1 LAAAGCLVGA
11 ILAAPLPGLAQT
23 SGPLAR
29 AGISA
34 NWAGYVVTGL
44 GSTPMTASAA
54 MSYTDVTGQWEQPT
68 ASCKKGTPSSLA
80 IWVGLGGYSLK
91 SRELE
96 QVGTSADC
104 DQQGRPSY
112 YIWYELVP
120 AAPVT
125 VKVEI
130 APGDTIVSVVK
141 VTGSDVVVQVIDRT
155 RGTRFT
161 RHLPMSAP
169 DLTSAEWVVEAP
181 TQCDDVGVCN
191 QLALPRFGS
200 LAFTRTYATGNAAG
214 GTITSPNWTQRALQL
229 VPRSPRSTGGGY
241 AATAGEAGAMP
252 SGLLSDGTGFT
263 VTWRPGPSV
272 AGG

>member
-1 LAAAGCLVGA
+1 LAAVGCLIGV

-23 SGPLAR
+23 SGRLAR

-44 GSTPMTASAA
+44 GSTPMTASAE
-54 MSYTDVTGQWEQPT
+54 MTYTDVTGQWVQP
-68 ASCKKGTPSSLA
+68 AAACAKGTPSSLA
-80 IWVGLGGYSLK
+80 IWVGLGGYSMK

-104 DQQGRPSY
+104 DEQGSPSY

-120 AAPVT
+120 AAPVS
-125 VKVEI
+125 VKVKI
-130 APGDTIVSVVK
+130 GPGDTIVSVVK
-141 VTGSDVVVQVIDRT
+141 VTGNDILVQVIDRT

-161 RHLPMSAP
+161 RQLPMTSP

-181 TQCDDVGVCN
+181 TQCSDGGLCQ
-191 QLALPRFGS
+191 QLALTRFGS
-200 LAFTRTYATGNAAG
+200 FAFTRTFATGNAAG
-214 GTITSPNWTQRALQL
+214 GTITSPNWTQRALRL
-229 VPRSPRSTGGGY
+229 VPRSSRSMGGY
-241 AATAGEAGAMP
+241 AATAGAAGAMP
-252 SGLLSDGTGFT
+252 SGLMPDGTGFT
-263 VTWRPGPSV
+263 VTWRPSPSV